1 MAKKHKRNALEKLQK
16 HWQRATADERRTFLA
31 SVYGKGGNLEG
42 AHPSETFQNR
52 PDIGDEMI
60 ANGRYLLPLTVARIE
75 KIMIARRIG
84 PSEVMAEMG
93 FAGQGTA
100 LARALIRK
108 ASIRLMVI
116 SALQRWL
123 RVNEAAEMAEPGDG
137 ALCPQPDASAER
149 PSEAR
154 VVAHS

>member
-1 MAKKHKRNALEKLQK
+1 MAKKHKRSALEKLQK
-16 HWQRATADERRTFLA
+16 HWQRATAEECRTFLA
-31 SVYGKGGNLEG
+31 SVYGKAGDPGG
-42 AHPSETFQNR
+42 AHPDETLDNR
-52 PDIGDEMI
+52 PDGGDALI

-108 ASIRLMVI
+108 ASIRLLVI

-123 RVNEAAEMAEPGDG
+123 RVNEAAEMAEPGYG
-137 ALCPQPDASAER
+137 TPHLQPDAPAER
-149 PSEAR
+149 PPEAR
-154 VVAHS
+154 VVAPS